1 VYYVS
6 RWPNLRYLDEPLGGA
21 EGLLD
26 AVSFKKATESMD
38 RGRVTNGRYGSEFYT
53 AGAAALNVTGGK
65 GSVNTRNKQQVSVCR
80 A

>member
-53 AGAAALNVTGGK
+53 AGAAALKPREAKAV
-65 GSVNTRNKQQVSVCR
+65 
-80 A
+80 